1 MDLGTLV
8 AGMELTRRSFLKFGL
23 IAGAGLSLPT
33 YLRSQLPAP
42 FVDEVGPPPLQGP
55 ETWSP
60 SVCTL
65 CPAGC
70 GLMIR
75 VMQGK
80 AVGLHGKAEH
90 PVNKGKLC
98 PRGLAGLQAQYHPD
112 RLRGPARRVG
122 KRSENRWEPIT
133 WDDAFKT
140 ISDRLAPLRNKGEAH
155 RLGLLVG
162 GTTPLTGQL
171 LDRFGKAFGTP
182 NVITLDWPMGQGPSD
197 ALRLMHGSPDWT
209 YDLSHAEY
217 IISFGFDWLQSFPS
231 PVEASSAYGYLRR
244 GRFDRRV
251 RIVQVEARRSVTGI
265 KADTW
270 VPIKPGT
277 EGVLALGMAHVLIAE
292 GLYDKA
298 FVEANTVGF
307 EDWTDGNGTKQPG
320 FKSVVLSDYSLE
332 AVTALTGIPGEM
344 IANLTHEYASRR
356 PGLALVDRLPL
367 SDQIAVH
374 SLNILTGSIG
384 VKGGVIQRATP
395 RLNLDPELPPSI
407 EPRID
412 HAGAPAYPL
421 ARSAAYHLPEIDPT
435 TAPYPL
441 DSLLMVH
448 ANPLFLS
455 QEPARWVAYL
465 ESVPFIVSVSSF
477 LDETALFADLILP
490 ESAPLEDWV
499 DTPTTTLDGVPVFG
513 VGKPVVKPLY
523 DTRHCGDIV
532 LQIAQGL
539 GLSDILPWE
548 NFQTVIQ
555 EAMKTV
561 HSSGKGTPLFPVG
574 SEEPMASFD
583 DFWEMVTKTGGWADA
598 SHVAPSL
605 VRLDT
610 PSGKLEWCTS
620 TMHERLKVDM
630 KTLLKPSQPTH
641 TAGFPFNL
649 CVYTPLSFVG
659 GEGAHLP
666 ALQLIAGP
674 HLRERWE
681 SWVEINPKT
690 GSRLGIQDGD
700 AVWVA
705 SSIGKIR
712 AKARLFQGIRPDV
725 VSMPFGLGHGTQGR
739 WAEGIGVNPGAIVAA
754 VLDPLAAHPLWQLTK
769 VNVYKVEEGVV

>member
-1 MDLGTLV
+1 MDLSALAV
-8 AGMELTRRSFLKFGL
+8 GMELTRRSFLKFGL
-23 IAGAGLSLPT
+23 IAGAGLSLPS
-33 YLRSQLPAP
+33 YLRSHLPSP
-42 FVDEVGPPPLQGP
+42 LVDEVGPPPLQGP

-70 GLMIR
+70 GLLVR
-75 VMQGK
+75 VIQGK
-80 AVGLHGKAEH
+80 AVGLQGKAEH

-98 PRGLAGLQAQYHPD
+98 PRGLAGLQALYHPD

-133 WDDAFKT
+133 WDDALKVVT
-140 ISDRLAPLRNKGEAH
+140 DRLEPLRNNGEAH
-155 RLGLLVG
+155 RLGLLIG
-162 GTTPLTGQL
+162 GATLLTGQL
-171 LDRFGKAFGTP
+171 LDRFGQAFGTP
-182 NVITLDWPMGQGPSD
+182 NTINLDWPMGQGPND
-197 ALRLMHGSPDWT
+197 ALRLMHGSPEWT

-217 IISFGFDWLQSFPS
+217 IISFGLDWLQSFPS

-244 GRFDRRV
+244 GRSDRRV

-277 EGVLALGMAHVLIAE
+277 EGVLALGMAHVLITE

-307 EDWTDGNGTKQPG
+307 EDWTDGTGTQQAG
-320 FKSVVLSDYSLE
+320 FKSVVLKDYSVE
-332 AVTALTGIPGEM
+332 AATALTGIPGEM
-344 IANLTHEYASRR
+344 IANLAHELVNRR
-356 PGLALVDRLPL
+356 PALALVDRLPL

-374 SLNILTGSIG
+374 SLNILIGAIG
-384 VKGGVIQRATP
+384 VRGGVIRRVTP
-395 RLNLDPELPPSI
+395 QIGLGPALPLPSM
-407 EPRID
+407 PRID
-412 HAGAPAYPL
+412 GAGTAAYPL
-421 ARSAAYHLPEIDPT
+421 ARSAAHHLPEMKPGSASYT
-435 TAPYPL
+435 L
-441 DSLLMVH
+441 DTLMMVH

-490 ESAPLEDWV
+490 ESGPLEDWV
-499 DTPTTTLDGVPVFG
+499 DAPTSTLGGVPVFG

-523 DTRHCGDIV
+523 DTRHGGDIV
-532 LQIAQGL
+532 LQMAQGL
-539 GLSDILPWE
+539 GLSDALPWE
-548 NFQTVIQ
+548 NFQSVIQ

-561 HSSGKGTPLFPVG
+561 HSSGKGAPLFPVG
-574 SEEPMASFD
+574 AEETMETFD
-583 DFWEMVTKTGGWADA
+583 DFWERVTKTGGWADPTQE
-598 SHVAPSL
+598 APAL
-605 VRLDT
+605 GRLDT
-610 PSGKLEWCTS
+610 PSGKLEWCTP

-630 KTLLKPSQPTH
+630 KTLLKPGQLADAS
-641 TAGFPFNL
+641 GFPFNL
-649 CVYTPLSFVG
+649 CVYTPLSFAG

-690 GSRLGIQDGD
+690 GARLGIQDGD
-700 AVWVA
+700 AVWVE
-705 SSIGKIR
+705 SSIGKIQ
-712 AKARLFQGIRPDV
+712 AKARLFQGVRPDV
-725 VSMPFGLGHGTQGR
+725 VSMPFGFGHGAQGR
-739 WAEGIGVNPGAIVAA
+739 WAEGIGANPGVIVSA
-754 VLDPLAAHPLWQLTK
+754 VLDPMTGHPLWQLTK
-769 VNVYKVEEGVV
+769 VNVHKVGKGAV